1 MTRRL
6 LTRHGIVVPRTVVSD
21 VLRNLDPEGVS
32 RRRRHQ
38 FSRRIHINKGPNYL
52 IHIDG
57 YDKLKRYG
65 FPIHGAICGF
75 SRRILWLKIANTN
88 NNPKIIG
95 TFFLEYLNE
104 IKGVPRCVRM
114 DGGTENILVE
124 DMQKS
129 FRWEHEDEMAAEN
142 SVIKA
147 PSHSNQVY

>member
-32 RRRRHQ
+32 RKRRHQ
-38 FSRRIHINKGPNYL
+38 FSRRIYINKGPNYL

-75 SRRILWLKIANTN
+75 SRRILWLKLANTN

-104 IKGVPRCVRM
+104 IKGIEIKKNVYTVR
-114 DGGTENILVE
+114 
-124 DMQKS
+124 
-129 FRWEHEDEMAAEN
+129 
-142 SVIKA
+142 
-147 PSHSNQVY
+147 Y